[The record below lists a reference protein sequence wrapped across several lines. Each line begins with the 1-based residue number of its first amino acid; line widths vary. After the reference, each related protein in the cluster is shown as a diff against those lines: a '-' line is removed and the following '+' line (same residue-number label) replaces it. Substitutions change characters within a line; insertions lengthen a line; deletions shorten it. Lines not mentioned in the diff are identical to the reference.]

1 MQILQT
7 ILYIII
13 FLLCLSFVVCIH
25 EAGHLLVA
33 KICNVY
39 CFEYS
44 IGFGPL
50 IFKHKGKHKKKKTS
64 KDILTENLFEA
75 KEDEYESNETQFSIR
90 ALPLG
95 GYVAMAGEDGN
106 LSDDGTVVPKE
117 RCLNGVNHFKQ
128 ICIMLAG
135 ITMNFILALVLF
147 MASAWLPQTQNVL
160 TSNEIVVVD
169 DSYASKQGLLTGDKI
184 ISLYQEYKGLK
195 STSDEEIHEAVF
207 PVEVDRNKISSYQK
221 VQSNISTA
229 TTYDDLTNDCISYA
243 SQDIFTNFNYNFVD
257 TEKKIPG
264 FDLNKYDS
272 TYSTSYSSLYAT
284 VSSTRTFHIT
294 VLRNSEEV
302 ELTISDIKTV
312 AGDDEKSYYKFDTLG
327 ITCKTRTYQN
337 SFIEGVEVG
346 ARNFGSLF
354 VGLYTTMG
362 SLFTPSGWKN
372 VGGIIS
378 VYKMSAEGVSSHS
391 LSYFLLLWGY
401 ISLNLGCFNLLPFPG
416 LDGWQTLLA
425 LIESASRKKIP
436 SKVKNIANSVGL
448 IIMLLLAG
456 LLIVKDIITL

>member
-7 ILYIII
+7 ILYIVI

-50 IFKHKGKHKKKKTS
+50 IFKHKGKRKKKKTD
-64 KDILTENLFEA
+64 KDLLTQNLFEA
-75 KEDEYESNETQFSIR
+75 KDDEYESRETQFSIR

-106 LSDDGTVVPKE
+106 LLDDGTVVEKE

-147 MASAWLPQTQNVL
+147 TVSAWLPQKQNVL
-160 TSNEIVVVD
+160 TTNEVVVVD
-169 DSYASKQGLLTGDKI
+169 DSFAYKQGLLTGDKI
-184 ISLYQEYKGLK
+184 VSLYQEYHNLK
-195 STSDEEIHEAVF
+195 STEDDITHDAIF
-207 PVEVDRNKISSYQK
+207 PVEEDRTKISSYQK
-221 VQSNISTA
+221 AKTGVTSLI
-229 TTYDDLTNDCISYA
+229 TYDDLSNDCISYV
-243 SQDIFTNFNYNFVD
+243 SQDIFTNYNYNYVD
-257 TEKKIPG
+257 TEKKTPG
-264 FDLNKYDS
+264 FDLKKYD
-272 TYSTSYSSLYAT
+272 TTFKTNYSSLYTTA
-284 VSSTRTFHIT
+284 SSTRDFYIT
-294 VLRNSEEV
+294 VIRNGEEK
-302 ELTISDIKTV
+302 ELKITGVNAV
-312 AGDDEKSYYKFDTLG
+312 AGDEEKTYYKFDTLG
-327 ITCKTRTYQN
+327 ITCKTKTYQN

-425 LIESASRKKIP
+425 LIESMTRKKIP
-436 SKVKNIANSVGL
+436 SKVKNVANSIGL